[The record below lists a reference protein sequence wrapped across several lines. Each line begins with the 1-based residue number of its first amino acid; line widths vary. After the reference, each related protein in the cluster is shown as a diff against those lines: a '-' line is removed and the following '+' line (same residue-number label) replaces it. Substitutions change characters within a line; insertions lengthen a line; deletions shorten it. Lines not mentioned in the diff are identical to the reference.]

1 VVPNLVQIPSGGIP
15 LSATAC
21 FPNNP

>member
-1 VVPNLVQIPSGGIP
+1 VVPILVDIASGGIP
-15 LSATAC
+15 LAATAC